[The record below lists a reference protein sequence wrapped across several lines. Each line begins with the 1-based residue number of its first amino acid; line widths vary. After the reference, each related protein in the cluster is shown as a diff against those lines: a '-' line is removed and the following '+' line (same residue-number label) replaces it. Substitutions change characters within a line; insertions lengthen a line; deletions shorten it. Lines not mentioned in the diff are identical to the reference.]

1 MTHPT
6 RRSRKRPRTAQP
18 TLFTDEPE
26 MPYGL
31 LDLDPAVT
39 TDRGPPLRLKCV
51 VRDCQ
56 HLLIPPTR
64 AAAGQVCPEHGV
76 RVHRSG
82 TFTYRDPTRNFI
94 LEPDLVTRVIRHP
107 GKFESHRLG
116 YEKSEDAVTLN
127 VFRSFQQAGCL
138 NEIARLV
145 TGLEVED
152 EPDLFLWGLNLSAD
166 DALPVWPL
174 LQAAR
179 RRFESALPVKRPA
192 TEPDIGL
199 FLDGHYLALI
209 EAKLTSPNTFY
220 HAGPRKDAQSLTKD
234 ELLTLYHDEVCH
246 ILDMEEATASDAAA
260 YQMWRNTVFA
270 EWMAH
275 HAKPGTRAYFCNLVR
290 AGCELDSFEH
300 FHRIV
305 RPEFAHRVTRLRW
318 EDLYLLA
325 GLHGD
330 RLLRLKEYM
339 AAKTANLQP
348 AFLLA
353 AL

>member
-1 MTHPT
+1 MSRPD
-6 RRSRKRPRTAQP
+6 RRSRKRHPADQP
-18 TLFTDEPE
+18 TLFVEEPE

-31 LDLDPAVT
+31 LDLDPTLT
-39 TDRGPPLRLKCV
+39 TDRGPTLRIRCV
-51 VRDCQ
+51 VRDCP

-64 AAAGQVCPEHGV
+64 STAGQVCPVHGI
-76 RVHRSG
+76 RVHQSG
-82 TFTYRDPTRNFI
+82 TFTYRDATRNFI
-94 LEPDLVTRVIRHP
+94 VDAKLVTRIIRHP

-127 VFRSFQQAGCL
+127 VFRSFQEAGCL
-138 NEIARLV
+138 NEVARLI
-145 TGLEVED
+145 TGLEVAD
-152 EPDLFLWGLNLSAD
+152 EPELFLWGIGLND

-179 RRFESALPVKRPA
+179 QRFEKVLPVKRPA

-220 HAGPRKDAQSLTKD
+220 FAGPRKDAQSLTKD
-234 ELLTLYHDEVCH
+234 ELLTLYHDKVCTL
-246 ILDMEEATASDAAA
+246 LDLERAKGGEAVA

-270 EWMAH
+270 EWMTH
-275 HAKPGTRAYFCNLVR
+275 HAKPGTKAYFANLVR
-290 AGCELDSFEH
+290 AGYEIESFEH

-305 RPEFAHRVTRLRW
+305 RPEFADRVTRIRW

-325 GLHGD
+325 SIHGN
-330 RLLRLKEYM
+330 RLLRLREYM
-339 AAKTANLQP
+339 AAKTCNLQP

-353 AL
+353 AV